1 MIKFSPIR
9 EGFLVNYMLCLALM
23 LNFQSC
29 TSDNSPKAIETQ
41 SIFSSRSGN
50 QLNTIDEPTARYA
63 AFKLMNAPV
72 DGKQV
77 VQPRNVYNTVI
88 IRNQYGEPVMYAVN
102 FDSDGG
108 YIIISASR
116 KTTPVIAS
124 SDQGIYGGPVITLPF
139 ISRLIDRASAKI
151 TESFDYPIDSLNT
164 YAEHWAALLP
174 PIRHVPKRLRAA
186 SHSYQSIIDSAIS
199 VWESQGLEVYEAQKW
214 LNNDYGNC
222 RYLPDLDN
230 LLAKLNMSVNWADGR
245 PMNELS
251 YIVVRHTLTYST
263 SGDKCDPVTTKW
275 DVNVPYNAA
284 VPGSKPLSSEAVAL
298 GKILH
303 YFKDPSILDFSSS
316 ISNPLKNNL
325 EVANFLYD
333 VALNTHTVFGTNY
346 SFSSYDNLQYAIDN
360 HYKYSFKKGT
370 INEEDL
376 ISSIDNGSPLIVID
390 YDKDG
395 RSHAWVCD
403 GYRVVEDRI
412 DYHLMVPVGQPE
424 DIFGPYE
431 PSAQWD
437 HYGNASFQFNHSDN
451 DVKIMVISDYTSDQ
465 LRGVFYSKFSKL

>member
-1 MIKFSPIR
+1 M
-9 EGFLVNYMLCLALM
+9 
-23 LNFQSC
+23 
-29 TSDNSPKAIETQ
+29 
-41 SIFSSRSGN
+41 
-50 QLNTIDEPTARYA
+50 
-63 AFKLMNAPV
+63 
-72 DGKQV
+72 
-77 VQPRNVYNTVI
+77 
-88 IRNQYGEPVMYAVN
+88 
-102 FDSDGG
+102 
-108 YIIISASR
+108 
-116 KTTPVIAS
+116 
-124 SDQGIYGGPVITLPF
+124 
-139 ISRLIDRASAKI
+139 
-151 TESFDYPIDSLNT
+151 
-164 YAEHWAALLP
+164 
-174 PIRHVPKRLRAA
+174 RHVPERLRAA
-186 SHSYQSIIDSAIS
+186 SHSYQSIIDSAVS

-214 LNNDYGNC
+214 LNNEYGNC

-230 LLAKLNMSVNWADGR
+230 LLAKFNMSVNWADGR

-263 SGDKCDPVTTKW
+263 SGDKCDPVTSKW
-275 DVNVPYNAA
+275 DVNAPYNAA
-284 VPGSKPLSSEAVAL
+284 VPGCKPLSSEAVAL

-316 ISNPLKNNL
+316 TSNPLKNNL

-333 VALNTHTVFGTNY
+333 VALNTYTVFGTTY
-346 SFSSYDNLQYAIDN
+346 SFSTYDNLQCAIDN
-360 HYKYSFKKGT
+360 HYKYSFKTGN

-390 YDKDG
+390 YDKYG

-437 HYGNASFQFNHSDN
+437 QYGNASFQFNHSDN
-451 DVKIMVISDYTSDQ
+451 DVKIMVISDYTSDE
-465 LRGVFYSKFSKL
+465 LRGVFWDTYKSLC